1 MATDVA
7 DLRADC
13 ARCVGLCCVALPF
26 TRSVEFAIDKPA
38 GLPCRHL
45 AGDDRCGIHARLRP
59 EGFAGCVTFDCFG
72 AGQQVVQVTF
82 GGRSWR
88 DGPEVAGPMFDA
100 FAVLRAVHEMRWYLA
115 DAASRSLAADLAGEV
130 AAAAD
135 RLADTSAWPADRLA
149 GLDVD
154 AVRSEVGDL
163 LARVSG
169 AVRGRLPDPN
179 LRGPNLPGPNLRGHD
194 LAGRD
199 LRNEPLHGADLR
211 GSLLIGADLRGAD
224 LRRADLLGADLRG
237 ARLAGADLRDA
248 LFLTGPQLA
257 AADGDGA
264 TRIPEG
270 RSRPAHW
277 PGPG

>member
-26 TRSVEFAIDKPA
+26 TRSAEFAIDKPA
-38 GLPCRHL
+38 GMPCRHL
-45 AGDDRCGIHARLRP
+45 AGGDRCGIHPRLRS

-100 FAVLRAVHEMRWYLA
+100 FATLRAVHEMRWYLTDA
-115 DAASRSLAADLAGEV
+115 DSRSLDADLAEEV
-130 AAAAD
+130 AEAAE

-154 AVRSEVGDL
+154 AVRGEVGNL
-163 LARVSG
+163 LARASTAIRTG
-169 AVRGRLPDPN
+169 
-179 LRGPNLPGPNLRGHD
+179 LRGPNLRGRD
-194 LAGRD
+194 LAGGD
-199 LRNEPLHGADLR
+199 LRQQPLRGADLR
-211 GSLLIGADLRGAD
+211 GSLLIGADLRGVD
-224 LRRADLLGADLRG
+224 LRLADLLGADLRG